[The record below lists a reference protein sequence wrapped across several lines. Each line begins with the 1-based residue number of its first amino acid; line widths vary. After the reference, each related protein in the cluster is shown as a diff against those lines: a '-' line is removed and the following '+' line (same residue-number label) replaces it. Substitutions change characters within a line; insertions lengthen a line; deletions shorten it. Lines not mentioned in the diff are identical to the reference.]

1 MVSAPAR
8 RVAPC
13 LRRVKG
19 LTLKKDSTRGSLPPA
34 RARRPLGSLDVAPS
48 SRVSRASR
56 VDLAR
61 TSVDRGRRPRCV
73 RESACDAP
81 FLQSRAPVFDRA
93 HAARAGANARAMT
106 AEDVAFAR
114 LGARRRNGEDG
125 DDAEAMRRED
135 AQTRFLLRRASSGL
149 SGVESLATY
158 VEPPEMA
165 TKKRY
170 KIAGA

>member
-1 MVSAPAR
+1 
-8 RVAPC
+8 
-13 LRRVKG
+13 
-19 LTLKKDSTRGSLPPA
+19 
-34 RARRPLGSLDVAPS
+34 
-48 SRVSRASR
+48 
-56 VDLAR
+56 
-61 TSVDRGRRPRCV
+61 
-73 RESACDAP
+73 
-81 FLQSRAPVFDRA
+81 
-93 HAARAGANARAMT
+93 MT
-106 AEDVAFAR
+106 AEDVALAR

-125 DDAEAMRRED
+125 DDAAAMRRED

>member
-1 MVSAPAR
+1 MTEAK
-8 RVAPC
+8 
-13 LRRVKG
+13 VKAAAE
-19 LTLKKDSTRGSLPPA
+19 LKQAGTELFKAGDFAAATAKYGEAAKL
-34 RARRPLGSLDVAPS
+34 L
-48 SRVSRASR
+48 
-56 VDLAR
+56 LAFEEA
-61 TSVDRGRRPRCV
+61 DEGDDPY
-73 RESACDAP
+73 
-81 FLQSRAPVFDRA
+81 
-93 HAARAGANARAMT
+93 
-106 AEDVAFAR
+106 
-114 LGARRRNGEDG
+114 GEDG

>member
-1 MVSAPAR
+1 MTRLSL
-8 RVAPC
+8 RVE
-13 LRRVKG
+13 R
-19 LTLKKDSTRGSLPPA
+19 
-34 RARRPLGSLDVAPS
+34 PS
-48 SRVSRASR
+48 SI
-56 VDLAR
+56 AR
-61 TSVDRGRRPRCV
+61 
-73 RESACDAP
+73 
-81 FLQSRAPVFDRA
+81 
-93 HAARAGANARAMT
+93 AARAGANARAMT